1 MLICLFLLK
10 FKKIKFTFW
19 YIKNEYFIS
28 YFNGNWTYKLDNM
41 SNAQINQKTKQATF
55 ELDGTQYEV
64 DIGEVGL
71 KSSPSGGAPDVKQ
84 IQKMLYRTLALDNLY
99 RKPGVKRPLHSLSDL
114 KEGMWKDDIS
124 PYFMVAG
131 SKCKKEVALTVEDN
145 EQFSYLFYLKYPMLM
160 GIDMTHVFVAGG
172 CVSSLLIGHDN
183 NGDVDLFIH
192 GCNEEKAELVVGKIL
207 EMIKYWCDSS
217 KETYEYKIYKGKFL
231 IKFEIYQFAEGSDKP
246 TLVQEIQIIFRLY
259 QDKSEIINGFD
270 VGSSSV
276 GFDGK
281 KVYFTEMAAYCYQN
295 MVNVVDT
302 ERSSPT
308 FANRLHKYVQ
318 RGFRILF
325 PFIQA
330 SESWQ
335 GDHTHCCFRDLTIK
349 KNAAGQWVTGK
360 KPKVVWNA
368 YNKALLTDAVIQANI
383 RVPYTNKEMKRF
395 IASYTGYCTDVWYT
409 PKLREGL
416 FVKIKQLYY
425 HNVQP
430 ELMNKSLQKAISY
443 LGPENVGDF
452 VMVMHN
458 VENSYEV
465 KKTKCAEIREQMYVK
480 MEKRVEEY
488 HKTLQVQKGIVW
500 KMTNPVE
507 PISSSIGAKQ
517 DAQPEEWYDVCFDK
531 KYELY
536 YEGKKAQKYFDS
548 ELGCDQYDFK
558 SYDEMGY
565 PSHHNLFDAEAYA
578 EYEKCLEEMASLV
591 STTSDVGGEEA
602 GLETHAGPVATKSDE
617 DNIKFV

>member
-1 MLICLFLLK
+1 M
-10 FKKIKFTFW
+10 
-19 YIKNEYFIS
+19 
-28 YFNGNWTYKLDNM
+28 GN
-41 SNAQINQKTKQATF
+41 AHINQKTKQATF

-64 DIGEVGL
+64 DIEEVAL
-71 KSSPSGGAPDVKQ
+71 KISPSGGAPDVKHN
-84 IQKMLYRTLALDNLY
+84 QKLLYQTLALDHLY
-99 RKPGVKRPLHSLSDL
+99 RKPGAKRPLYLLSDL
-114 KEGMWKDDIS
+114 KEEKWKDDIT
-124 PYFMVAG
+124 PYFTVAG
-131 SKCKKEVALTVEDN
+131 SKCKKEVALTIDN
-145 EQFSYLFYLKYPMLM
+145 DIDFFANFYKKYPMLM
-160 GIDMTHVFVAGG
+160 EIDMTHVFVAGG
-172 CVSSLLIGHDN
+172 CVSSLLIGHEN
-183 NGDVDLFIH
+183 SGDVDLFIH
-192 GCNEEKAELVVGKIL
+192 GCNEEKAELVVGDIL
-207 EMIKYWCDSS
+207 KMIKLWCDTTP
-217 KETYEYKIYKGKFL
+217 KKYEYKIYKGKFL

-302 ERSSPT
+302 KRNSPT
-308 FANRLHKYVQ
+308 FGNRLHKYAQ

-325 PFIQA
+325 PFIHNA
-330 SESWQ
+330 ESWQ
-335 GDHTHCCFRDLTIK
+335 DYHTHCCFRDLTIK
-349 KNAAGQWVTGK
+349 RNVTGQWITGK
-360 KPKVVWNA
+360 KPAVVWNA

-430 ELMNKSLQKAISY
+430 ELMNKSLQTAIRY
-443 LGPENVGDF
+443 LGAENVGDF
-452 VMVMHN
+452 VMAMHN
-458 VENSYEV
+458 VDNSWEV
-465 KKTKCAEIREQMYVK
+465 KKAKCAELREQIYVK

-488 HKTLQVQKGIVW
+488 HKSFQVQKGIVW

-507 PISSSIGAKQ
+507 PIGSSIAEKQ
-517 DAQPEEWYDVCFDK
+517 DAPPEEWYDVCFDK

-536 YEGKKAQKYFDS
+536 YEGTKCQKWYNS
-548 ELGCDQYDFK
+548 ELGYSAYSPK

-565 PSHHNLFDAEAYA
+565 PPHHNLFDAEAYA

-591 STTSDVGGEEA
+591 STTSDVGGEGA
-602 GLETHAGPVATKSDE
+602 GLETHAGAVATKSNE